1 MGSKAKYIILL
12 HILLA
17 FFSLI
22 SVASKFAAAEE
33 FLSFKFILYYGLALF
48 GLAVY
53 AFAWQQIIKHM
64 PLITAYANRGVTV
77 IWGIIWGSIIFSEE
91 ITVKKLIGAIIIVCG
106 ILVLVTADAKETA
119 AASAAERVAE
129 TDNEEQ

>member
-12 HILLA
+12 HILLV

-22 SVASKFAAAEE
+22 SVASKLASGEE
-33 FLSFKFILYYGLALF
+33 FMSFRFLMFYGLALF

-77 IWGIIWGSIIFSEE
+77 IWGIIWGRLLFGEE
-91 ITVKKLIGAIIIVCG
+91 ITVKKIIGAVIIVGG
-106 ILVLVTADAKETA
+106 ILLLVTADAKEEM
-119 AASAAERVAE
+119 ERQKALKGD
-129 TDNEEQ
+129 TDEEQ